1 MVEDRKVLTKLNECI
16 KENKSVA
23 VVMIVDTGGSTP
35 RGVGSLMLVD
45 DKGNLLEGT
54 IGGGILEE
62 KAKSDAAKCIKE
74 KKSVLLNY
82 DLNSKS
88 GNKDVLPMVCGGNA
102 AVFIKVFTHRDRL
115 VIAGAGH
122 VSEKLSKLAKVL
134 GYHITVIDDRRER
147 LTSEIFPN
155 VEDLILGNIPESL
168 KSINI
173 DGSTCV
179 VIVTYGHKYDQDALE
194 AVIKSNACYIGMIGS
209 TNKVKTCF
217 ENMIAKGYT
226 KEELSKVYTPIG
238 IDLGGETPEEIALSI
253 MAEIQ
258 ALKHGKNVPHM
269 KD

>member
-35 RGVGSLMLVD
+35 RGVGSLMLV
-45 DKGNLLEGT
+45 
-54 IGGGILEE
+54 
-62 KAKSDAAKCIKE
+62 
-74 KKSVLLNY
+74 
-82 DLNSKS
+82 
-88 GNKDVLPMVCGGNA
+88 
-102 AVFIKVFTHRDRL
+102 
-115 VIAGAGH
+115 
-122 VSEKLSKLAKVL
+122 
-134 GYHITVIDDRRER
+134 DDRRER

>member
-1 MVEDRKVLTKLNECI
+1 
-16 KENKSVA
+16 
-23 VVMIVDTGGSTP
+23 
-35 RGVGSLMLVD
+35 MLVD

-62 KAKSDAAKCIKE
+62 KAK
-74 KKSVLLNY
+74 
-82 DLNSKS
+82 
-88 GNKDVLPMVCGGNA
+88 
-102 AVFIKVFTHRDRL
+102 RD
-115 VIAGAGH
+115 
-122 VSEKLSKLAKVL
+122 
-134 GYHITVIDDRRER
+134 
-147 LTSEIFPN
+147 
-155 VEDLILGNIPESL
+155 
-168 KSINI
+168 
-173 DGSTCV
+173 
-179 VIVTYGHKYDQDALE
+179 
-194 AVIKSNACYIGMIGS
+194 ACYIGMIGS